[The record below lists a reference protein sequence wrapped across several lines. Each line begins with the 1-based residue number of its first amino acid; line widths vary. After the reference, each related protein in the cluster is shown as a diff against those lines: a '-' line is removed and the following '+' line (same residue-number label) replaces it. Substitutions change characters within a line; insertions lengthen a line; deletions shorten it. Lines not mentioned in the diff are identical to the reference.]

1 VFLTEFTYV
10 VKQKVVV
17 VTVTVVKVL
26 DVEMLVVTKNSFGFL
41 RLKNNNKII
50 STFKPLLLV
59 FFK

>member
-41 RLKNNNKII
+41 RLKKTII
-50 STFKPLLLV
+50 STFKP
-59 FFK
+59 